1 MSVALISPAWKA
13 RLLLVSSHAS
23 ALSSH
28 ACFQKSTI
36 QFTES
41 MVALLLSTTFLPEVS
56 VSAPPKPQTSG

>member
-1 MSVALISPAWKA
+1 M
-13 RLLLVSSHAS
+13 LLVSSHAS

-41 MVALLLSTTFLPEVS
+41 MVALLFSTTFFPEVS